1 METLNY
7 KLDSTKSTEE
17 KIGKGNIDLVSSDPQ
32 FVNGISDLQWYHFK
46 MSSFYRENDQN
57 RKIHSI
63 NQRVYI
69 ISKIYIFALPPFAK
83 LIPKVTT
90 KASFFTKLCCG
101 GGQNNIQPLG
111 SRTITSMCLSKVW
124 HRNFRVFNILLNSI
138 YIFYSSFLYRY
149 QTV

>member
-46 MSSFYRENDQN
+46 MSSIFRENHQN

-90 KASFFTKLCCG
+90 KASFFYKTMLRG
-101 GGQNNIQPLG
+101 GGAEQYTTPGVTYNYVYVFIQSLA
-111 SRTITSMCLSKVW
+111 S
-124 HRNFRVFNILLNSI
+124 
-138 YIFYSSFLYRY
+138 
-149 QTV
+149 